1 MKGIYVVPNNLLFSA
16 IQERPYNFSFVKIY
30 LWDKPLEVKSEVQ
43 STYAFEI
50 LIDTDK
56 FLLFYSI
63 VKAVMANIILCF
75 FI

>member
-1 MKGIYVVPNNLLFSA
+1 M
-16 IQERPYNFSFVKIY
+16 KIY
-30 LWDKPLEVKSEVQ
+30 LWDKSLEVKSEVQ

-56 FLLFYSI
+56 FLFLYSL
-63 VKAVMANIILCF
+63 VKAVMPGIILCF